1 MLETLWTVIVL
12 ALVLTGGALVL
23 TGLVWML
30 ITLRRMDP
38 EEQWR
43 DRTAGRSRVRVLAD
57 RTFHLVLR
65 VHAHTVGPAVRR
77 YVRWGA
83 RGTTRH
89 LRWARRGFGQDAERL
104 FPRSHAVR
112 TAVWDWYCTMPLAG
126 IAYVIKACVLLLVTV
141 NIGVIVT
148 KLVTGVTHLWERSKQ
163 ANAPWWAPGGSP
175 ADPVVE
181 GGGSDR
187 TDPLLALMAALR
199 RVSELIAEKVG
210 AYLSALTDPLGRPME
225 AIIAAAALVL
235 LAMMLLASRVAWLAL
250 RQVARPSYQDHGP
263 HYAEPRTRFAWTRRL
278 LSLRVGT
285 NRENRPVVVL
295 VNCLAR
301 VGAAQSYHR
310 WSLRIRSPLT
320 APRVH
325 LADAERVVWSAWRTR
340 HTAIRG
346 VLRAQHKE
354 HAAEVVGALRMME
367 TRQDTAADRGRV
379 FEDMARMLAKI
390 AERYAQGRT
399 LALLDPEDLSG
410 ASRAVNRE
418 WIRMV
423 VLGVTVIG
431 SAVGASALGVSDAV
445 IAQVVG
451 IVSLVMVGLLYGSR
465 LTPTDLLDVVRGQS
479 RK

>member
-1 MLETLWTVIVL
+1 MLETLWTVIVP
-12 ALVLTGGALVL
+12 ALVLTGCALVL

-30 ITLRRMDP
+30 VTLRRVDP
-38 EEQWR
+38 E
-43 DRTAGRSRVRVLAD
+43 DRWLDRAAGRSRVRVLAD
-57 RTFHLVLR
+57 RTFHLVLW
-65 VHAHTVGPAVRR
+65 VHAHTIGPAVRR

-141 NIGVIVT
+141 NIGAIVT
-148 KLVTGVTHLWERSKQ
+148 KLVTGVTHLWEQSKR
-163 ANAPWWAPGGSP
+163 APGGSA
-175 ADPVVE
+175 ADPVVG
-181 GGGSDR
+181 GGGSER
-187 TDPLLALMAALR
+187 SDPLLALMAALR
-199 RVSELIAEKVG
+199 RVGAAIAEKVG
-210 AYLSALTDPLGRPME
+210 HHLSALTDPLGRPME

-250 RQVARPSYQDHGP
+250 RQIARPSYQDHGP
-263 HYAEPRTRFAWTRRL
+263 HYAEPRTRFTWARRL

-310 WSLRIRSPLT
+310 WSLRFRSPLT
-320 APRVH
+320 APRVQ

-367 TRQDTAADRGRV
+367 TRQDTDADRGRV

-399 LALLDPEDLSG
+399 LALLDPEDLTG

-423 VLGVTVIG
+423 ILGVAVIG
-431 SAVGASALGVSDAV
+431 SAVGASALGVSDAA

>member
-1 MLETLWTVIVL
+1 MLETLWTVIAL

-38 EEQWR
+38 E
-43 DRTAGRSRVRVLAD
+43 DRWQDRAPGHSLVRAFAD
-57 RTFHLVLR
+57 RTFRLVSWAQAR
-65 VHAHTVGPAVRR
+65 TVGPAARR

-89 LRWARRGFGQDAERL
+89 LQWARRGFGQDAERL

-112 TAVWDWYCTMPLAG
+112 SAVCDWYCTMPLAG

-141 NIGVIVT
+141 NTGVIVT
-148 KLVTGVTHLWERSKQ
+148 RLVTGVTHLWERSKQ
-163 ANAPWWAPGGSP
+163 ANAPWWAPGGAP
-175 ADPVVE
+175 ADHVAE

-187 TDPLLALMAALR
+187 PDPLLALMAALR
-199 RVSELIAEKVG
+199 RVGEVIAEKAG
-210 AYLSALTDPLGRPME
+210 AHLSALTDPLNRPTE
-225 AIIAAAALVL
+225 AITAAAALVL
-235 LAMMLLASRVAWLAL
+235 VAMMLLASRVAWLAL
-250 RQVARPSYQDHGP
+250 RQIA
-263 HYAEPRTRFAWTRRL
+263 
-278 LSLRVGT
+278 SLRVGT

-367 TRQDTAADRGRV
+367 TRQDTDADRGRV
-379 FEDMARMLAKI
+379 FEELARMLAKI

-399 LALLDPEDLSG
+399 LALLDPEDLNG

-423 VLGVTVIG
+423 ILGVVVIG
-431 SAVGASALGVSDAV
+431 SAVGASALGVSDAA

-451 IVSLVMVGLLYGSR
+451 IVSLVMVGLLYGAR